1 MKHSKISCQ
10 TLLALEKY
18 MLYWFHVSFLFL
30 TDFLRKYLPL
40 PLVICLNFVWKAS
53 GEGRFGADC
62 LENLFP
68 LVIDTIQA
76 YSMQVWCKS
85 VHVWRLRLTKGFLGE
100 GVKLNSGK
108 FWEIILWVI
117 IVTKV
122 SLMWLSSS
130 LLAVIILISF
140 TLISVLWERQKNEVI
155 HYMNSHF
162 LSTCNPARHHG

>member
-1 MKHSKISCQ
+1 MS
-10 TLLALEKY
+10 LLTFDRCK
-18 MLYWFHVSFLFL
+18 MVSHCCLNFSLVIFLC
-30 TDFLRKYLPL
+30 DFLRYSCWLL
-40 PLVICLNFVWKAS
+40 EHLFILNIIFSWS
-53 GEGRFGADC
+53 
-62 LENLFP
+62 
-68 LVIDTIQA
+68 IQA